1 MEQIQ
6 QANKLANEFISNH
19 PFQKEIVEGLL
30 QLMKDAIEAGESS
43 DNELELFKESL
54 QELEEDDEL

>member
-30 QLMKDAIEAGESS
+30 QLMKDEIEAGESPN
-43 DNELELFKESL
+43 NELELFKESL
-54 QELEEDDEL
+54 QELEEDDKL

>member
-54 QELEEDDEL
+54 QELEEDD

>member
-30 QLMKDAIEAGESS
+30 QLMKDEIADGASP
-43 DNELELFKESL
+43 DNELTFFKESL
-54 QELEEDDEL
+54 QEILEDE

>member
-1 MEQIQ
+1 MKQIQ

-19 PFQKEIVEGLL
+19 PFQKEAVEELL
-30 QLMKDAIEAGESS
+30 QLMKDEIEDGESP
-43 DNELELFKESL
+43 DNEFSLFISSL